1 MNTRSAYVSGMR
13 KARTVADRVGL
24 LDRLSRSDTRRAQY
38 LRSMFAIYDARDL
51 TTLDIPWWSYPAID
65 RVEAFLAARGD
76 RTRVLEFGAGASTA
90 WLAKRCREVHSI
102 EHDIEFADE
111 IGPLLAGYDNLTL
124 HKVPVSPA
132 VDGAPAVRS
141 KRRGHEDL
149 DFSPY
154 VAMVEEIG
162 GTFDLIVVDGR
173 ARVASLA
180 AAVPHL
186 ADDGIVVFDNA
197 NRAEYKSGIAGSG
210 LHAEFLRGLAPSLPY
225 PSTTALL
232 TRKETVR
239 P

>member
-1 MNTRSAYVSGMR
+1 MSARSAYASAMR
-13 KARTVADRVGL
+13 RARTVAARIGL
-24 LDRLSRSDTRRAQY
+24 LDRLSRSNTRRAQY

-76 RTRVLEFGAGASTA
+76 RTRVLEFGTGASTA

-111 IGPLLAGYDNLTL
+111 IAPLLAGYDNLTV
-124 HKVPVSPA
+124 HKVAVSPA
-132 VDGAPAVRS
+132 GPGQPAVRS
-141 KRRGHEDL
+141 NRRGHQHL
-149 DFSPY
+149 DFTPY
-154 VAMVEEIG
+154 VAMVEQIG

-186 ADDGIVVFDNA
+186 ADDGVLVFDNA

-232 TRKETVR
+232 TRKETIR

>member
-1 MNTRSAYVSGMR
+1 MNARSAYVSGMR
-13 KARTVADRVGL
+13 RARTVADRIGL

-76 RTRVLEFGAGASTA
+76 RTRVLEFGTGASTA

-102 EHDIEFADE
+102 EHDIEFADQ
-111 IGPLLAGYDNLTL
+111 IGPLLAGYENLTV

-132 VDGAPAVRS
+132 VPGQPAVRS
-141 KRRGHEDL
+141 NRRGHEHL
-149 DFSPY
+149 DFTPY
-154 VAMVEEIG
+154 VAMVEQIG

-180 AAVPHL
+180 AAVAHL
-186 ADDGIVVFDNA
+186 ADDGVIVFDNA
-197 NRAEYKSGIAGSG
+197 NRAEYKAGIANSG

>member
-1 MNTRSAYVSGMR
+1 MNTRSAYVSTMR
-13 KARTVADRVGL
+13 KARTVADKVGL

-38 LRSMFAIYDARDL
+38 LRSMFAIYDAREL
-51 TTLDIPWWSYPAID
+51 ATLDVPWWSYPAID
-65 RVEAFLAARGD
+65 RVDALLAARGD

-111 IGPLLAGYDNLTL
+111 IAPLLAEYDNVTL
-124 HKVPVSPA
+124 YKIEVSPA
-132 VDGAPAVRS
+132 VDGRASVRS
-141 KRRGHEDL
+141 NRRGHEHL
-149 DFSPY
+149 DFTPY
-154 VAMVEEIG
+154 VAMVEQIG
-162 GTFDLIVVDGR
+162 GTFDLVVVDGR

-186 ADDGIVVFDNA
+186 ADDGVVVFDNA
-197 NRAEYKSGIAGSG
+197 SRAEYRSGIASSG
-210 LHAEFLRGLAPSLPY
+210 LHAEYLRGLAPSLPY

-239 P
+239 S

>member
-1 MNTRSAYVSGMR
+1 MNTRSAYVSTMR
-13 KARTVADRVGL
+13 KARTVADKTGL

-38 LRSMFAIYDARDL
+38 LRSMFAIYDANDL
-51 TTLDIPWWSYPAID
+51 ATLDIPWWSYPAID
-65 RVEAFLAARGD
+65 KVEAFLSARGD

-90 WLAKRCREVHSI
+90 WLAKRCAEVHSV
-102 EHDIEFADE
+102 EHDIEFADQIE
-111 IGPLLAGYDNLTL
+111 PLLAEYTNLTV
-124 HKVPVSPA
+124 HKVPVSPIVA
-132 VDGAPAVRS
+132 GQPAVRS
-141 KRRGHEDL
+141 NRRGHEHL

-154 VAMVEEIG
+154 IAMVEEIG

-173 ARVASLA
+173 ARVASLE

-197 NRAEYKSGIAGSG
+197 NRSEYKAGIATSG

-232 TRKETVR
+232 TRKET

>member
-1 MNTRSAYVSGMR
+1 MNTRTAYVSTMR
-13 KARTVADRVGL
+13 KARTVADKVGL

-38 LRSMFAIYDARDL
+38 LRSMFAIYDAREL
-51 TTLDIPWWSYPAID
+51 ATLDVPWWSYPAID
-65 RVEAFLAARGD
+65 RVDALLAARGE

-111 IGPLLAGYDNLTL
+111 IAPLLAEYDNLTL
-124 HKVPVSPA
+124 YKVEVAPA
-132 VDGAPAVRS
+132 VDGQPSVRS
-141 KRRGHEDL
+141 NRRGHEHL
-149 DFSPY
+149 DFTPY
-154 VAMVEEIG
+154 VAMVEQIG
-162 GTFDLIVVDGR
+162 GTFDLVVVDGR

-186 ADDGIVVFDNA
+186 ADDGVVVFDNA
-197 NRAEYKSGIAGSG
+197 SRAEYRSGIAGSG

>member
-1 MNTRSAYVSGMR
+1 MNARSAYVSGMR
-13 KARTVADRVGL
+13 TARTVADKVGL
-24 LDRLSRSDTRRAQY
+24 LDRLSASDTRRAQY

-51 TTLDIPWWSYPAID
+51 AALDVPWWSYPAID
-65 RVEAFLAARGD
+65 KVEAFLKARGD

-90 WLAKRCREVHSI
+90 WLAKRCVEVHSI
-102 EHDIEFADE
+102 EHDLEFADQIE
-111 IGPLLAGYDNLTL
+111 PLLAGYGNLTL
-124 HKVPVSPA
+124 HRVKVSTTRA
-132 VDGAPAVRS
+132 DQPAVRS
-141 KRRGHEDL
+141 RRRGHEDL
-149 DFSPY
+149 DFTPY
-154 VAMVEEIG
+154 IAMVEEIG

-180 AAVPHL
+180 ASSPHL
-186 ADDGIVVFDNA
+186 AEDGVIVFDNA
-197 NRAEYKSGIAGSG
+197 NRSEYKVGIAGSG